1 MTRGAAVKLRPE
13 KNSEL
18 TVLRG
23 ACAHDCPDTCIWQ
36 VTLRDG
42 RAIDLKGDADHP
54 FTRGVLCTKV
64 NHYLERVYHPDRVL
78 QPLRRRG
85 AKGSGIF
92 EPISWDAALNE
103 IAERWQQIITESGAE
118 SILPYSLAGNQGLIQ
133 GGSLDRRLFGLLGCT
148 ALERNLC
155 GVVAAEG
162 LAATQGSPI
171 GMDPEELRHSRLIVL
186 WGTNTLV
193 TNQHLWPVILDAQR
207 HGATVVV
214 IDPIRT
220 RTAAAADWHLAP
232 RPGSDA
238 ALALALM
245 HVIVRDNLVDHDYV
259 TRYADGYDAF
269 VQRLAEYSPETVAPI
284 TGLPASDLERLAR
297 LYATTRPAALRP
309 LIGMEHHR
317 NGAMIFRTVACLPIL
332 TGAWRDRGGGLCRS
346 TGALQ
351 FSTLDIN
358 ALTRPDTHQ
367 RPVRS
372 LNMRDLGQVLMSAD
386 LSPPIRALCV
396 YNSNPAVTTPRQSLV
411 IKGLCREDLFTV
423 VHDLFVTETARYAD
437 LVLPATSQLE
447 HLDLVP
453 AWGHHYLSFNRPALE
468 PVGQSVSNTEFFR
481 RLARV
486 LGRSET
492 WLYDDDETL
501 VRAALASGHPYLQG
515 ITYERLWRDGYARLA
530 TPPDWRPYA
539 EGNFPTPSGKARLLA
554 PQLIELGVDPLPSM
568 GELRARL
575 PHRATS
581 RDDAFPL
588 QLITGKSL
596 YHLNSSYCHFER
608 QQRRMGEL
616 RILMHEADA
625 RDRQLRSGDQV
636 EVMNGCGSVRAG
648 LQISED
654 VQPGVVW
661 MPFGGHTD
669 ASGAFRSVNQLTPEE
684 PTDWAGGSGFYDA
697 FVDVKKIDREKE

>member
-1 MTRGAAVKLRPE
+1 MASDTAVDVRPE
-13 KNSEL
+13 KKREL

-36 VTLRDG
+36 VTLQDG
-42 RAIDLKGDADHP
+42 RAIDLKGDAEHP

-78 QPLRRRG
+78 QPLRRVG
-85 AKGSGIF
+85 SKGGGKF
-92 EPISWDAALNE
+92 EPISWDSALNE
-103 IAERWQQIITESGAE
+103 IAERWQKIMVESGAE

-133 GGSLDRRLFGLLGCT
+133 GGSLDRRFFGLLGCT
-148 ALERNLC
+148 NLERNLC

-162 LAATQGSPI
+162 LTATQGSPI

-193 TNQHLWPVILDAQR
+193 TNQHLWPVILDARRQ
-207 HGATVVV
+207 GAMVVV

-238 ALALALM
+238 ALAMAMM

-259 TRYADGYDAF
+259 TQFADGYDAF
-269 VQRLAEYSPETVAPI
+269 AQRLSEYSPTVVASI
-284 TGLPASDLERLAR
+284 TGLPAGDIERLAR

-317 NGAMIFRTVACLPIL
+317 NGAMIFRTVTCLPIL

-358 ALTRPDTHQ
+358 ALTRPDTYQ

-372 LNMRDLGQVLMSAD
+372 LNMRDLGQVLLSQD
-386 LSPPIRALCV
+386 LSPPVRALCV

-411 IKGLCREDLFTV
+411 IQGLCREDLFTV

-453 AWGHHYLSFNRPALE
+453 AWGHHYLSFNRPAIE
-468 PVGQSVSNTEFFR
+468 PVGQSVSNTELFR
-481 RLARV
+481 RLARA
-486 LGRSET
+486 LGRTEP
-492 WLYDDDETL
+492 WLYDDDEML
-501 VRAALASGHPYLQG
+501 VRAALASGHPFLHG
-515 ITYERLWRDGYARLA
+515 ITYERLWKEGYARLA
-530 TPPDWRPYA
+530 TPTAWRPYA
-539 EGNFPTPSGKARLLA
+539 EGNFPTPSGKARLYA
-554 PQLIELGVDPLPSM
+554 PQLIELGIDPLPST
-568 GELRARL
+568 GELRARDPNHSTPL
-575 PHRATS
+575 
-581 RDDAFPL
+581 DDSFPL

-616 RILMHEADA
+616 NILMHAADA
-625 RDRQLRSGDQV
+625 RERQLRTGDYV
-636 EVMNGCGSVRAG
+636 EVMSLGGAVIARC
-648 LQISED
+648 QISED

-669 ASGAFRSVNQLTPEE
+669 ASGALRSVNQLTPEE

-697 FVDVKKIDREKE
+697 FVQVKKNDREKE